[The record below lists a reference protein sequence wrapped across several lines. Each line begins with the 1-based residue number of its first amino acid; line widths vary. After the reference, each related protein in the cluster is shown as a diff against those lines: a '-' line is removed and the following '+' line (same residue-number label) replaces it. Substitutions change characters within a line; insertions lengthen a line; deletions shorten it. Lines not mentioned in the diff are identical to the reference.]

1 MALVFVV
8 VVLGIV
14 GMGAA
19 LVLAQAGLANLAA
32 HRYNQQAI
40 VARTILYGCR
50 DEVNAQFR
58 HDTDFMGTSVTT
70 SAGTCEVAITA
81 NVNDRAVV
89 VTYTDGT
96 LTKTLTYTIDLS
108 TYTEGAITEL

>member
-8 VVLGIV
+8 IVLGIV
-14 GMGAA
+14 GVGAA
-19 LVLAQAGLANLAA
+19 LVLAQAGLSSLVA
-32 HRYNQQAI
+32 HRYNQQAMA
-40 VARTILYGCR
+40 ARAILYSCH

-58 HDTDFMGTSVTT
+58 HDTDFAEISVTT
-70 SAGTCEVAITA
+70 TSGTCQVAITA
-81 NVNDRAVV
+81 DVNDRSVV
-89 VTYTDGT
+89 ITYTDGT